1 MFDWVGNPEIWASFL
16 ALSAMEIVLGIDNI
30 VFISVLIS
38 RLPEARRQAAR
49 RLGLGLALIFRIL
62 FLTTIVWLTRLT
74 APIFTVF
81 EIGVSWRDIILIGGG
96 LFLLVKAT
104 LEIHHMVE
112 GAEQG
117 AAAKTLSVF
126 AFAIA
131 QIIVIDIVFSIDSVI
146 TAVGMARRLPVM
158 IAAVLVAVA
167 VMYAASIPVAR
178 FVASYPTTKMLAL
191 SFLMLVGV
199 ALIADGFHFHIPRGY
214 LYFAMAF
221 AVGVEFL
228 NVVAIHRR
236 RGAHPPTRVR
246 ATAES
251 QADNLA
257 D

>member
-1 MFDWVGNPEIWASFL
+1 MFDWVTNPEIWASFL

-30 VFISVLIS
+30 VFISVLVS
-38 RLPEARRQAAR
+38 RLPEAQQKSAR
-49 RLGLGLALIFRIL
+49 SLGLALALIFRIL

-74 APIFTVF
+74 EPVFSIF

-104 LEIHHMVE
+104 MEIHHMVE
-112 GAEQG
+112 GEAED
-117 AAAKTLSVF
+117 ANAKVMS
-126 AFAIA
+126 AFVIAIV
-131 QIIVIDIVFSIDSVI
+131 QIVVIDIVFSVDSVI
-146 TAVGMARRLPVM
+146 TAVGMAQHLPVM
-158 IAAVLVAVA
+158 IAAVLVAII
-167 VMYAASIPVAR
+167 VMYVASGPVAR
-178 FVASYPTTKMLAL
+178 FVAAFPTTKMLAL

-236 RGAHPPTRVR
+236 RGAHPPTRIR
-246 ATAES
+246 ETAS
-251 QADNLA
+251 KQAERLGD
-257 D
+257 